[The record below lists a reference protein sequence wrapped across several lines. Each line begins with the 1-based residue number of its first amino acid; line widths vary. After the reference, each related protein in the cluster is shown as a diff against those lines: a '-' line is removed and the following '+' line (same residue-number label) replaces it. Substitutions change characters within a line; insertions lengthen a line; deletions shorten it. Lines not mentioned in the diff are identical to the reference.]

1 MRSPKRQVNILIK
14 VTPWCSMQSN
24 QSGYFLMR
32 DKRYRTSVFGSGE
45 IASEKLLPLLFSVN
59 YKILTPSLVTLSTFP
74 VKKAGL
80 GLQNLVT

>member
-1 MRSPKRQVNILIK
+1 
-14 VTPWCSMQSN
+14 
-24 QSGYFLMR
+24 MR

-45 IASEKLLPLLFSVN
+45 IASGKLLPLLFSVN